1 MKSIISTVFVFLG
14 LFLGQAQVG
23 IGTTTPDL
31 TSMLEI
37 KSDTAGVLIPR
48 MTLTLRDAITT
59 PADGLQI
66 YNTTNNTLDIYSNS
80 SWKSFAYSPDSNLVY
95 VYSLSD
101 LPTPVSGAINLDE
114 TKMYVFS
121 GAVDITP
128 NYINI
133 NGAGLRGT
141 DPQKDR
147 VISAVSGAVLRSNN
161 TDVYIKELAVVP
173 ASTATQAYDFTG
185 GPSNFCNIFSG
196 SSVVGD
202 GTSLGVGT
210 ISGFNAIT
218 ILQNYWNTAN
228 GVKIGGTVGKFTS
241 GYNFIVDI
249 NNGAGIELLPGL
261 DANDID
267 IANNYFIYT
276 GKIGLK
282 VNSTADV
289 DRGRLT
295 TNMFRGVGTPLDGIT
310 SAEIGWSM
318 LQNTDI
324 PDSKAIGFVYFNGN
338 TTPTEFTNT
347 TDFVKVA
354 GATTAAFEQRYTA
367 SNNRLTYEGRRPI
380 VANIIATINATSP
393 ANGSSYT
400 IGISKNGGAP
410 TQIINTLSDI
420 GNNNKFQL
428 SINTEI
434 SLDSNDLNPND
445 YIEVFIRSNAGTTDL
460 IVDGLQFNATN

>member
-114 TKMYVFS
+114 TKMYIFS

-161 TDVYIKELAVVP
+161 TNVYIKELAVVP

-185 GPSNFCNIFSG
+185 DPSNFCNIFSG

-241 GYNFIVDI
+241 GYNFIVGVS
-249 NNGAGIELLPGL
+249 NGAGIELTSTLN
-261 DANDID
+261 AQDID
-267 IANNYFIYT
+267 LSNNYFIYDGQT
-276 GKIGLK
+276 GIK
-282 VNSTADV
+282 VDASATV

-295 TNMFRGVGTPLDGIT
+295 TNMFRGSPTPTPLDGID
-310 SAEIGWSM
+310 SYSLGWTMS
-318 LQNTDI
+318 QNTNI
-324 PDSKAIGFVYFNGN
+324 PDSRAFSYIFFSGN
-338 TTPTEFTNT
+338 TTATPIATQ
-347 TDFVKVA
+347 DVFVKIEGVTTVIKQQRFSSNEDNKITYNGVDPITAKIFVVVSANAPKNNAGFSIAIAKNASVPAVSPVA
-354 GATTAAFEQRYTA
+354 TA
-367 SNNRLTYEGRRPI
+367 S
-380 VANIIATINATSP
+380 
-393 ANGSSYT
+393 
-400 IGISKNGGAP
+400 
-410 TQIINTLSDI
+410 
-420 GNNNKFQL
+420 
-428 SINTEI
+428 
-434 SLDSNDLNPND
+434 SLSNDQSFQITLNSEIDLVSGD
-445 YIEVFIRSNAGTTDL
+445 YIEVFIRNNSNTDD
-460 IVDGLQFNATN
+460 ITVNELQFSVTD